1 MYYCKSRFYVPK
13 WRRWLNSDSINYLEP
28 QNITCL
34 NLFAYCNN
42 NPVMYVDENGHIA
55 ISTIISCIVGI
66 LLSGLLT
73 GLSSAANR
81 LEDELFWGAF
91 TSGFIDGAVGS
102 LAVAAGL
109 AIHCPLGLI
118 AAALIGACGGGL
130 GNTVGQQISYG
141 DVDFRAVLAQMAFS
155 GITAGVST
163 FALSMTELFPRTGN
177 FRKDFINNLSFF
189 SSPDTPFI
197 QRGVGIISLAITGF
211 FSQYV
216 FPNPNSIII
225 AKKNIKNSPFELY
238 I

>member
-42 NPVMYVDENGHIA
+42 NPVMYVDENGNFA

-81 LEDELFWGAF
+81 LEDESFWGAF

-109 AIHCPLGLI
+109 AISGPLSII
-118 AAALIGACGGGL
+118 AAVLIGAVGGGL
-130 GNTVGQQISYG
+130 GNAVGQQISYG
-141 DVDFRAVLAQMAFS
+141 DVDFRAVWAQMAFS

-163 FALSMTELFPRTGN
+163 FALSMTGLFPRTGN

-189 SSPDTPFI
+189 SSPDTPFN
-197 QRGVGIISLAITGF
+197 QRGVGMISLAITGF
-211 FSQYV
+211 FSQYG
-216 FPNPNSIII
+216 FPNPNSIRI